1 MEGERAIFEYR
12 GFNEIYYESGGGID
26 ELYEKGYVE
35 KLPSGEYVMPSVAAV
50 HLLEQGKVVIRE
62 EGREVTALEVLEDA
76 VKASPDNILRYF
88 VFKDLRTKGRLAKVE
103 LNTPFIR
110 LYPRGG
116 RVGETPATT
125 LIYCIS
131 EDKPIRQSEIL
142 EKIKYAQLARK
153 SLIFAVIDDE
163 MNISYYAAEEFE
175 PKKIREV
182 DLSFPEAD
190 GIVMHDR
197 VIVWDHEVGNA
208 IYKAGFWGHFIGV
221 AKPRHDQYY
230 EKPLQLSLTEACYLA
245 EKKKIKLYRVGTHS
259 LVSTKEIAELHAK
272 SRVKGAEKIVAYTY
286 WRDRGYVVKPAS
298 KYGVDFMFYE
308 LGPGIDHGPYMCL
321 VSTPDEMILPV
332 ELIRAGRIAT
342 SVRKTFVVTVVD
354 GSRVVNYK
362 FSWRKL

>member
-1 MEGERAIFEYR
+1 ME
-12 GFNEIYYESGGGID
+12 

-35 KLPSGEYVMPSVAAV
+35 RVPSGEYVMPSVTAV
-50 HLLEQGKVVIRE
+50 HLLEQDKIAVKQDN
-62 EGREVTALEVLEDA
+62 REVTALEILEDS
-76 VKASPDNILRYF
+76 VRASPDNILRYF

-131 EDKPIRQSEIL
+131 EDKPVRQSEIL
-142 EKIKYAQLARK
+142 EKIKYAQVARK
-153 SLIFAVIDDE
+153 SLVFAVIDDE
-163 MNISYYAAEEFE
+163 MNISYYAAEEFQ
-175 PKKIREV
+175 PRKIREV
-182 DLSFPEAD
+182 DLSFPEVE

-197 VIVWDHEVGNA
+197 VIVWDHKAGNA
-208 IYKAGFWGHFIGV
+208 IYKAGFWGHFIGI
-221 AKPRHDQYY
+221 AKPKHGQYY
-230 EKPLQLSLTEACYLA
+230 ERPLQLSLTEACYLA
-245 EKKKIKLYRVGTHS
+245 EKGKIKLYKAGTHT
-259 LVSTKEIAELHAK
+259 VIGVKEIIDLHAR
-272 SRVKGAEKIVAYTY
+272 SRVKGAEKIAAYTY
-286 WRDRGYVVKPAS
+286 WRDKGYIVKPAS

-354 GSRVVNYK
+354 GDRVVNYK